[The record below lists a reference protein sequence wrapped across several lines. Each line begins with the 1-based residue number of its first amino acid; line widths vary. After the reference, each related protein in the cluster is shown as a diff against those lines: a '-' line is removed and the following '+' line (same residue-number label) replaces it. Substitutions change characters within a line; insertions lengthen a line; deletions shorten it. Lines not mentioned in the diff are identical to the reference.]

1 MDFKPEPCLSRFS
14 VVDRKY
20 IFQNSNG
27 YAVYEDGSNI
37 FTEHKG
43 EGGFIDF
50 NKQKIR
56 KK

>member
-20 IFQNSNG
+20 IFQNSNV

-43 EGGFIDF
+43 KEVLLTLTH
-50 NKQKIR
+50 KR
-56 KK
+56 LERS